1 MDKNGRKNH
10 GRRKNKR
17 RKDRV
22 TFQQTWTCV
31 LRSDD
36 DKTDPHGVMGH
47 SENVM
52 GRFIRQSNWRRVA
65 LELHF
70 TIELKYKLMR

>member
-17 RKDRV
+17 RKDGV
-22 TFQQTWTCV
+22 TFKLTWTCV

-36 DKTDPHGVMGH
+36 DKTDPHGVKRDGSMYSTVKVVKSCAGA
-47 SENVM
+47 V
-52 GRFIRQSNWRRVA
+52 
-65 LELHF
+65 LHN
-70 TIELKYKLMR
+70 